1 MKLLNVFKK
10 PVVLITH
17 SGSFH
22 SDDVM
27 ACAILQYYFESKGNR
42 TKVIRTR
49 DEKIIATGDVVF
61 DVGLV
66 HDESHNRFDHH
77 QTGGAGQRENGI
89 PYSSVGLVWN
99 KFGPE
104 ICAPFPSL
112 IEKIDRELIQSID
125 ANDTGCDTCER
136 NTEPY
141 QLPLSAIFM
150 VQNASWK
157 EQETLSD
164 SEVDERFMIAMNL
177 AKDFFTRYLQTSKD
191 NIEASEKIKKVYD
204 DAIDKRVLV
213 FEQNFT
219 RIVFIANLVNFPE
232 PLIHIYPDRSGTWS
246 IETVPI
252 SFGSFE
258 KKIDFPES
266 WAGLR
271 ADELQKISGIPE
283 LLFCHYG
290 RFLCKTTTREAALKV
305 AEYTINQG

>member
-1 MKLLNVFKK
+1 MKLLNLFKK
-10 PVVLITH
+10 PVVLVTH
-17 SGSFH
+17 NGSFH

-27 ACAILQYYFESKGNR
+27 ACAILQSHFESQGIR

-49 DEKIIATGDVVF
+49 DENIIAAGDIVF

-66 HDESHNRFDHH
+66 HDQSRNRFDHH

-112 IEKIDRELIQSID
+112 VEKIDRELIQSID
-125 ANDTGCDTCER
+125 ANDTGCDACEKS
-136 NTEPY
+136 NELY
-141 QLPLSAIFM
+141 QLPLSTIFM

-157 EQETLSD
+157 EQEVFTD
-164 SEVDERFMIAMNL
+164 SQINARFITAVHL
-177 AKDFFTRYLQTSKD
+177 AKDFFKRYLQTSKD

-204 DAIDKRVLV
+204 EAIDKRVLV

-219 RIVFIANLVNFPE
+219 RVVFIANLVNFPE
-232 PLIHIYPDRSGTWS
+232 PLLHIYPDRGGTWS
-246 IETVPI
+246 IETVPL

-258 KKIDFPES
+258 KKINFPES
-266 WAGLR
+266 WAGLK
-271 ADELQKISGIPE
+271 ADELQKVSGFPE

-290 RFLCKTTTREAALKV
+290 RFLCKTTTREAAVKIAQSL
-305 AEYTINQG
+305 INQG